1 MAKYPG
7 GVTVTGYIAPSD
19 TADLYATHKEEFGQG
34 GYRAVTNVTERNL
47 IGMSRR
53 KLGMI
58 VYVIDVDKEYKL
70 LGGLENTNWVY
81 TPVTAYEIAVA
92 NGFVG
97 TKDQWLASLRGLD
110 GKSAYEIAVANGYTG
125 TEAQWITSIKGIQ
138 GPAGKSAYEI
148 AVANGYTGT
157 EAEWISKLQLIMSD
171 GYLLNLINGEIMS
184 DQEINSTIN
193 STINSKLENYL
204 PLSGGKMTG
213 AITAIRETRIILT
226 TNNLDLSTANVF
238 VKTIVG
244 ATTFTLSNMAA
255 AGSVNSFI
263 LELTNAGTNVTF
275 WAGVKWAGGTK
286 PTLTPAGT
294 DILGFYSHDGG
305 ITWRGI
311 LLSKDSK

>member
-1 MAKYPG
+1 MAKYTG

-81 TPVTAYEIAVA
+81 TPVTAYEIALV

-97 TKDQWLASLRGLD
+97 TKAQWLASLRGLD

-125 TEAQWITSIKGIQ
+125 TE
-138 GPAGKSAYEI
+138 E
-148 AVANGYTGT
+148 
-157 EAEWISKLQLIMSD
+157 EWISKLQLIMSD
-171 GYLLNLINGEIMS
+171 GYLLNLINDETMS

-193 STINSKLENYL
+193 STINSKLGDYL

-213 AITAIRETRIILT
+213 AITAIRETRSILT
-226 TNNLDLSTANVF
+226 NNNIDLTTANVF

-244 ATTFTLSNMAA
+244 ATTFTLSNIAA

-275 WAGVKWAGGTK
+275 WAGVKWAGGIK
-286 PTLTPAGT
+286 PTLTLVGT

-311 LLSKDSK
+311 VLSKDSK

>member
-19 TADLYATHKEEFGQG
+19 TTDLYATHKEEFGQG
-34 GYRAVTNVTERNL
+34 GYRAVTNITERNL
-47 IGMSRR
+47 IGISRR
-53 KLGMI
+53 KLGMV
-58 VYVIDVDKEYKL
+58 VYVIDEDKEYKL

-81 TPVTAYEIAVA
+81 APVT
-92 NGFVG
+92 
-97 TKDQWLASLRGLD
+97 
-110 GKSAYEIAVANGYTG
+110 AYEIAVANGYTG
-125 TEAQWITSIKGIQ
+125 TKAQWSTSIKGSD
-138 GPAGKSAYEI
+138 GKSAYQI

-157 EAEWISKLQLIMSD
+157 EEEWISKLQLIMSD
-171 GYLLNLINGEIMS
+171 GYLLNLINDETMS

-193 STINSKLENYL
+193 STINSKLGDYL

-213 AITAIRETRIILT
+213 AITAIRETRSILT
-226 TNNLDLSTANVF
+226 NNNIDLTTANVF

-244 ATTFTLSNMAA
+244 ATTFTLSNIAA

-275 WAGVKWAGGTK
+275 WAGVKWAGGIK
-286 PTLTPAGT
+286 PTLTLVGT

-311 LLSKDSK
+311 VLSKDSK